1 MNKIIDKLKS
11 ENSIMKNELEALR
24 IENNTL
30 QELLYISESKVY
42 RLSLKLDEYEDIID
56 SFENKYSIKN
66 SHLN

>member
-11 ENSIMKNELEALR
+11 ENAIMKNELDALR

-42 RLSLKLDEYEDIID
+42 RLSLKLDEYDDIID
-56 SFENKYSIKN
+56 SFENKFSIKN
-66 SHLN
+66 SNIG

>member
-11 ENSIMKNELEALR
+11 ENSIMKNELDALR

-56 SFENKYSIKN
+56 SFENKFSIKN
-66 SHLN
+66 SNIG

>member
-56 SFENKYSIKN
+56 SFENKFSIKN
-66 SHLN
+66 SLS